1 MNQKT
6 RRIKL
11 TKERKSHIDII
22 EFLGKKKKYS
32 CMHIGNSTIFGYS
45 KVDEKEYMESNM
57 NTFDVKFFEDKKT
70 KQKIVI
76 TQGNCIW

>member
-1 MNQKT
+1 MNKIT
-6 RRIKL
+6 KIKL
-11 TKERKSHIDII
+11 TKDRQSNIDII
-22 EFLGKKKKYS
+22 NFLGNKKKYS
-32 CMHIGNSTIFGYS
+32 CMHIGNSIMFGYS

>member
-1 MNQKT
+1 MNKIT
-6 RRIKL
+6 KIKL
-11 TKERKSHIDII
+11 TEDRQSNLDII

-32 CMHIGNSTIFGYS
+32 CMHIGNSTMFGYS

-57 NTFDVKFFEDKKT
+57 NTFDVKFFEDNKT

>member
-1 MNQKT
+1 MNKIT
-6 RRIKL
+6 KIKL
-11 TKERKSHIDII
+11 TEDRQSNIDIM

-32 CMHIGNSTIFGYS
+32 CMHIGNSGMFGYS

-57 NTFDVKFFEDKKT
+57 NTFDVKFFEDEKT

>member
-1 MNQKT
+1 MNRVTK
-6 RRIKL
+6 IKL
-11 TKERKSHIDII
+11 TEDRQSNIDIM

-32 CMHIGNSTIFGYS
+32 CMHIGNSIMFGYS